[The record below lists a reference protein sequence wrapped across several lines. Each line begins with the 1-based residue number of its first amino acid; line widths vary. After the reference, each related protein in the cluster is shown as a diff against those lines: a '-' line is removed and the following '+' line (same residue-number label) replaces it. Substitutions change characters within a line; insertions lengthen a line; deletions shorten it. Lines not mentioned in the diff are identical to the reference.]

1 MSDVQHF
8 NPAHYD
14 KEAIV
19 ATESAKAH
27 IKKTIEKQGHGIG
40 IRFSTKKAGCSGY
53 KYVVDII
60 DEAQSDD
67 KVFPLTE
74 GMAIYVSAKSYEQLK
89 GMRIDYVQEGLNK
102 RFQFHNPNAQG
113 SCGCGE
119 SFTVE
124 EVGSGGSAL

>member
-1 MSDVQHF
+1 MSDTQYF
-8 NPAHYD
+8 DPKNYD

-19 ATESAKAH
+19 ATDAAKEH

-60 DEAQSDD
+60 DDVEVGD
-67 KVFPLTE
+67 KVFPLTNE
-74 GMAIYVSAKSYEQLK
+74 LAIYVSLESYAYLK

-124 EVGSGGSAL
+124 DNNKI

>member
-8 NPAHYD
+8 DPRQYD
-14 KEAIV
+14 KAAIF
-19 ATESAKAH
+19 ATEAAEEH

-40 IRFSTKKAGCSGY
+40 LRFSTKKAGCSGY
-53 KYVVDII
+53 KYIVDII
-60 DEAQSDD
+60 DEAQPND
-67 KVFPLTE
+67 KVFSLTE
-74 GMAIYVSAKSYEQLK
+74 SLAIYVSAESYHQLK

-119 SFTVE
+119 SFTVDK
-124 EVGSGGSAL
+124 

>member
-8 NPAHYD
+8 DPRKYD
-14 KEAIV
+14 KEGIV
-19 ATESAKAH
+19 ATDAAKDH
-27 IKKTIEKQGHGIG
+27 IKKTIAKQGHGIG

-53 KYVVDII
+53 KYIVDII
-60 DEAQSDD
+60 DEAQPED
-67 KVFPLTE
+67 KIFPLTE
-74 GMAIYVSAKSYEQLK
+74 DLSIYVSAESYEQLK

-124 EVGSGGSAL
+124 D